1 MLMKKRDLIDFLALA
16 AEQRASD
23 LHLTAGAPPMIR
35 VAGVLQPLTE
45 EKLSPE
51 DTRRLVIEVL
61 KEGQRAKLEN
71 EWQIDF
77 ALQVGDLGRYR
88 GNACYV
94 SGAIEGNFRRIPSE
108 VGDLKSLGH
117 SPVVERWCD
126 ERTGLVL
133 LTGASGQGKST
144 TMASMAQ
151 TLARR
156 RSVNIVSIE
165 DPIEFLHSQG
175 RSLVNQREIG
185 SDARDFAS
193 ALKNALR
200 QDPDVILVGEMRD
213 MDTIQ
218 TAITAAETGHL
229 VIGTMHTNDA
239 PTAIARIIDAFPKE
253 GKEFVAS
260 QLAWSLLGV
269 VCQYLLPRSDQ
280 PGLVLAT
287 ELLTVNSGIGACIR
301 DLRLSQI
308 PGLIQIGHAD
318 GMHTV
323 DDSLIEL
330 LLADR
335 ISLMDAMAH
344 ARDPNFVKEQ
354 FQQALKTQRKG
365 WFAGIFSKRNADL
378 VGSNS
383 IRREMPSKRS

>member
-1 MLMKKRDLIDFLALA
+1 MRKNDLIDFLVLA
-16 AEQRASD
+16 TEQGASD
-23 LHLTAGAPPMIR
+23 LHLTAGATPMMRI
-35 VAGVLQPLTE
+35 AGIIQPLME
-45 EKLSPE
+45 EALSAE
-51 DTRRLVIEVL
+51 DTRRLVIDAL

-71 EWQIDF
+71 EWQLDF
-77 ALQVGDLGRYR
+77 ALQVDGIGRFR

-94 SGAIEGNFRRIPSE
+94 SGAIEANFRRIPSE

-117 SPVVERWCD
+117 SPVLDRWCD
-126 ERTGLVL
+126 ERAGLILVTGS
-133 LTGASGQGKST
+133 SGSGKST
-144 TMASMAQ
+144 TLASMAQ
-151 TLARR
+151 TIARR
-156 RSVNIVSIE
+156 RSLNIVSIE
-165 DPIEFLHSQG
+165 DPIEFVHSQG
-175 RSLVNQREIG
+175 RTLVNQREVG

-200 QDPDVILVGEMRD
+200 QDADVILVGEMRD
-213 MDTIQ
+213 TETIK

-239 PTAIARIIDAFPKE
+239 PTAIGRVLDAFPKD
-253 GKEFVAS
+253 GQQFVGS

-280 PGLVLAT
+280 PGLVLAS
-287 ELLTVNSGIGACIR
+287 ELMTVNSGIEACIR
-301 DLRLSQI
+301 DQRLSQI
-308 PGLIQIGHAD
+308 PGLIQIGGGD

-335 ISLMDAMAH
+335 ISLMDALAH

-354 FQQALKTQRKG
+354 FQQALKSQKKG
-365 WFAGIFSKRNADL
+365 RFAGIFRK
-378 VGSNS
+378 
-383 IRREMPSKRS
+383 